1 VYSTCTFN
9 QLENEDQI
17 SHLLSDGTF
26 ELVSW
31 NVPHACVPGRNQLGH
46 YFLPGT
52 TESEGLYVA
61 VLRKKGTIIRSL
73 GNESVYA
80 SKDPIF
86 GITLTENQ
94 ILIEERTGMHLLSKE
109 AISMLKSIDCP
120 LRFIKK
126 GVKIAEQSPKGW
138 IPFHE
143 LALIPTVSTNI
154 QTIELSER
162 EALQYLRGETFP
174 VQAQNSGFYMVTY
187 NQMGLGFVK
196 HLGNRFNNLYPK
208 EWRIRMQLS

>member
-1 VYSTCTFN
+1 
-9 QLENEDQI
+9 
-17 SHLLSDGTF
+17 
-26 ELVSW
+26 
-31 NVPHACVPGRNQLGH
+31 
-46 YFLPGT
+46 
-52 TESEGLYVA
+52 
-61 VLRKKGTIIRSL
+61 
-73 GNESVYA
+73 
-80 SKDPIF
+80 
-86 GITLTENQ
+86 
-94 ILIEERTGMHLLSKE
+94 MHLLSKE

-174 VQAQNSGFYMVTY
+174 VPAQESGFYMVTY
-187 NQMGLGFVK
+187 NQMCLGFVK

-208 EWRIRMQLS
+208 